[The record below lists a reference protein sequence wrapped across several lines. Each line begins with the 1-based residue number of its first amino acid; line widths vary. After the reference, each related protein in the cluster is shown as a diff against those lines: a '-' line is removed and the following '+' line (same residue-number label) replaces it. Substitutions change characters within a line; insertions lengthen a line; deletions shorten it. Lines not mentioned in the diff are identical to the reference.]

1 MRAPALPCPRR
12 RRVAAVLLTDLDE
25 LLSRPQDTV
34 PAREKARK
42 TIVERY
48 DLKTICLPKQLELV
62 TPTTPTISQ
71 SGHPARPAT

>member
-1 MRAPALPCPRR
+1 MPTTRTPDAPPVPPVPADE
-12 RRVAAVLLTDLDE
+12 TDLDE